1 MLSIGGGG
9 NLGVHLSEK
18 PHPGLKIE
26 TRELRPIQTELNQEQ
41 QPVLRFFIQNSRL
54 RVRFLQTDPMGYKD
68 SLNLYQAFNQ
78 NPVNF
83 VDPMGEDYYSSEYYK
98 RLTRN
103 AKPITWEEIDT
114 ALTGISEAT
123 RWGVQ
128 RVVNLGLGLIQ
139 SAGHLINSIFIPGYG
154 NRDHYFYSLDLED
167 PSGYSVSV
175 DSRPSYQ
182 KVAGYSGGD
191 MAKLPEHLY
200 EAGKS
205 GIKMLDPNLSSSER
219 KQHAKRF
226 VEGVTDAGVLAW
238 GGFKYYKNYKAI
250 SPNYVEEAPVKKCG
264 RSLPTT
270 FWPKNRGFLKTPN
283 RKFLMPGEVISRYG
297 FEGGKFVSP
306 EGVPFEMR
314 GLPPEY
320 SATKPYHVYEVVKP
334 FEIKYGPAAPAF
346 NQIGLGMQ
354 YELPVSIEKLLE
366 RGVIKRVR

>member
-1 MLSIGGGG
+1 
-9 NLGVHLSEK
+9 
-18 PHPGLKIE
+18 
-26 TRELRPIQTELNQEQ
+26 
-41 QPVLRFFIQNSRL
+41 
-54 RVRFLQTDPMGYKD
+54 MGYED

-205 GIKMLDPNLSSSER
+205 GIKMLDPTLSSSER

-226 VEGVTDAGVLAW
+226 VEGLTDAGVLVW
-238 GGFKYYKNYKAI
+238 CGYKYYKNYKAI
-250 SPNYVEEAPVKKCG
+250 SPNYKKIRAQTNRILLPG
-264 RSLPTT
+264 KERSALLTGS
-270 FWPKNRGFLKTPN
+270 NQERQ
-283 RKFLMPGEVISRYG
+283 I
-297 FEGGKFVSP
+297 FVS
-306 EGVPFEMR
+306 GVKIR
-314 GLPPEY
+314 DIRTGN
-320 SATKPYHVYEVVKP
+320 VYEGTVNLKP
-334 FEIKYGPAAPAF
+334 TLDRISAGQRFPHRNDGAIFHNRPLRGKITP
-346 NQIGLGMQ
+346 
-354 YELPVSIEKLLE
+354 ELPVNPQGYYKEYVHPTPGISGPGPQRIIIGKGGEIYYTPDHYTTF
-366 RGVIKRVR
+366 IKIK

>member
-1 MLSIGGGG
+1 VYEKADPNQHSTSHIRNNYLFHGRTYEPEVGLYFYRHRYYLPR
-9 NLGVHLSEK
+9 LG
-18 PHPGLKIE
+18 
-26 TRELRPIQTELNQEQ
+26 
-41 QPVLRFFIQNSRL
+41 
-54 RVRFLQTDPMGYKD
+54 RFLQTDPMGYED

-83 VDPMGEDYYSSEYYK
+83 VDPMGEDYYRSEYYK
-98 RLTRN
+98 RLTSN

-154 NRDHYFYSLDLED
+154 NRDHYFYYLDLED
-167 PSGYSVSV
+167 PSGHSVSV

-205 GIKMLDPNLSSSER
+205 GIKMLDPTLSSSER

-226 VEGVTDAGVLAW
+226 VEGLTDAGVLVW
-238 GGFKYYKNYKAI
+238 CGYKYYKNYKAI
-250 SPNYVEEAPVKKCG
+250 SPITEIAATESNIQMMEIPDDAFVHVTTKQGAQDILKSGLDPNYSGYVTKWKYVKDVNNPKEFNTKIYSQ
-264 RSLPTT
+264 SLWKKKTGKFDEGAYILEINPIEN
-270 FWPKNRGFLKTPN
+270 PKYFGPFTNRVNGFPQWLFQGKIIDPN
-283 RKFLMPGEVISRYG
+283 R
-297 FEGGKFVSP
+297 
-306 EGVPFEMR
+306 
-314 GLPPEY
+314 
-320 SATKPYHVYEVVKP
+320 
-334 FEIKYGPAAPAF
+334 
-346 NQIGLGMQ
+346 IGL
-354 YELPVSIEKLLE
+354 
-366 RGVIKRVR
+366 IKIIPGGN